1 MPAKLLK
8 PIGRVLLRILFRVRV
23 VGGLGPVRLG
33 GHGTERLLIIA
44 NHESFLDG
52 VILALFLPADPVFV
66 VHTYVAE
73 NRWFRLGLRLV
84 DYLTLD
90 PTSPLAMR
98 HVVRLLESGRP
109 VLIFPEGRITTTGSL
124 MKVYDGPAFAAV
136 KTHAAI
142 VPVRLDGA
150 GRSYFGRI
158 AGRHPRRLLPRITV
172 TILPATRLSPST
184 AASPRL
190 RRRAAGEGMRGIM
203 QAMIFASE
211 PKQTL
216 YTGLLD
222 ALRVQGRQRLLAED
236 VRGIEYSY
244 GRLLMETL
252 LLGRVAARL
261 GEPGEGIG
269 LLLPNL
275 VATVT
280 LVIGLGVFRRV
291 PAMLNYTAGREGLK
305 HACRVA
311 HIRTVITSRAFVATA
326 RLQATVAALDPVRV
340 CYLEDLVALSRPL
353 DKLWLL
359 GYALWLPRTLGRDV
373 APEDPAVV
381 LFTSGS
387 EARPKGVV
395 LSHRALLSNIAQ
407 VRAVIDFGAE
417 DKIFNALPV
426 FHSFGLTIGALLP
439 LVTGTRIFIYPSPL
453 HYRVIPELVYDRG
466 CTVLLGTPTFLQNY
480 ARFAHPYDFHRLR
493 YVIAGAERLGEA
505 VRAAWF
511 ERFGI
516 RVLEGY
522 GATETAPVLAI
533 NTPMAYRGGTVGQL
547 LPGIEARIEP
557 IPGIDRG
564 GELHVRGPNLMSGYY
579 RDAAPGVLDPPCSDL
594 GSGWYNTGDIV
605 EMDEDGFV
613 NITGRLKRFAKVAG
627 EMVSLEV
634 VERIAAL
641 TSPGATHAASIKS
654 DTRRGELIV
663 LFSTDAHLSRER
675 LQQGAR
681 ELGQPE
687 IAIPRQI
694 VHLAA
699 LPLLG
704 SGKLDYV
711 ALGRMAEGDAG

>member
-1 MPAKLLK
+1 
-8 PIGRVLLRILFRVRV
+8 
-23 VGGLGPVRLG
+23 
-33 GHGTERLLIIA
+33 
-44 NHESFLDG
+44 
-52 VILALFLPADPVFV
+52 FLPADPVFV

-98 HVVRLLESGRP
+98 QVVRLLESGRP

-184 AASPRL
+184 AASPRH
-190 RRRAAGEGMRGIM
+190 RRRAAGEGMRRIM

-211 PKQTL
+211 TKQTL

-222 ALRVQGRQRLLAED
+222 ALRVQGRRRLLAED

-261 GEPGEGIG
+261 CEPGECIG

-280 LVIGLGVFRRV
+280 LVIGLGAFRRV
-291 PAMLNYTAGREGLK
+291 PAMLNYTAGPEGLK
-305 HACRVA
+305 HACRIA
-311 HIRTVITSRAFVATA
+311 RIRTVITSRAFVETA
-326 RLQATVAALDPVRV
+326 RLKPTVAALDTVRIW
-340 CYLEDLVALSRPL
+340 YLEELMALARPL

-387 EARPKGVV
+387 EATPKGVV

-417 DKIFNALPV
+417 DKIFNA
-426 FHSFGLTIGALLP
+426 
-439 LVTGTRIFIYPSPL
+439 
-453 HYRVIPELVYDRG
+453 
-466 CTVLLGTPTFLQNY
+466 
-480 ARFAHPYDFHRLR
+480 
-493 YVIAGAERLGEA
+493 
-505 VRAAWF
+505 
-511 ERFGI
+511 
-516 RVLEGY
+516 
-522 GATETAPVLAI
+522 
-533 NTPMAYRGGTVGQL
+533 
-547 LPGIEARIEP
+547 
-557 IPGIDRG
+557 
-564 GELHVRGPNLMSGYY
+564 
-579 RDAAPGVLDPPCSDL
+579 
-594 GSGWYNTGDIV
+594 
-605 EMDEDGFV
+605 
-613 NITGRLKRFAKVAG
+613 
-627 EMVSLEV
+627 
-634 VERIAAL
+634 
-641 TSPGATHAASIKS
+641 
-654 DTRRGELIV
+654 
-663 LFSTDAHLSRER
+663 
-675 LQQGAR
+675 
-681 ELGQPE
+681 
-687 IAIPRQI
+687 
-694 VHLAA
+694 
-699 LPLLG
+699 
-704 SGKLDYV
+704 
-711 ALGRMAEGDAG
+711 

>member
-8 PIGRVLLRILFRVRV
+8 PIGRVLLRVLFRVRV
-23 VGGLGPVRLG
+23 VGRLAPIQLDG
-33 GHGTERLLIIA
+33 RVAERLLIIA

-98 HVVRLLESGRP
+98 QVVRLLESGRP
-109 VLIFPEGRITTTGSL
+109 VLVFPEGRITTTGSL

-136 KTHAAI
+136 KTGAAI
-142 VPVRLDGA
+142 VPVRLDGT
-150 GRSYFGRI
+150 GRSYFGRV

-184 AASPRL
+184 AASPRH
-190 RRRAAGEGMRGIM
+190 RRRAAGEGMRRIM

-211 PKQTL
+211 TKQTL

-222 ALRVQGRQRLLAED
+222 ALRVQGRRRLVAED

-261 GEPGEGIG
+261 CEPGEGIG

-291 PAMLNYTAGREGLK
+291 PAMLNYTAGPEGLK

-311 HIRTVITSRAFVATA
+311 RIRTVITSRAFVETA
-326 RLQATVAALDPVRV
+326 RLKATVAALDPMRV
-340 CYLEDLVALSRPL
+340 CYLEDLIALARPL

-387 EARPKGVV
+387 EAKPKGVV

-493 YVIAGAERLGEA
+493 YVIAGAERLAEP
-505 VRAAWF
+505 VRVAWF

-557 IPGIDRG
+557 IPGIEHG

-579 RDAAPGVLDPPCSDL
+579 RDAAPGVLDPPCSGL
-594 GSGWYNTGDIV
+594 GSGWYDTGDIV
-605 EMDEDGFV
+605 ELDEEGFV
-613 NITGRLKRFAKVAG
+613 KITGRLKRFAKIAG

-634 VERIAAL
+634 VEHIAAL
-641 TSPGATHAASIKS
+641 ASPGAQHAASVKT
-654 DTRRGELIV
+654 DARRGELIV
-663 LFSTDAHLSRER
+663 LFSTDADLTRER
-675 LQQGAR
+675 LQDGAR
-681 ELGQPE
+681 EIGEPE

-694 VHLAA
+694 VHVAA

-704 SGKLDYV
+704 SGKLDHV
-711 ALGRMAEGDAG
+711 ALRRMAEEGAG

>member
-1 MPAKLLK
+1 MK
-8 PIGRVLLRILFRVRV
+8 PIKPLVRFLLRLVFRVRV
-23 VGGLGPVRLG
+23 VGRFEPVQRDG
-33 GHGTERLLIIA
+33 QAEPLLIIA

-52 VILALFLPADPVFV
+52 VVLALCLPADPVFV
-66 VHTYVAE
+66 VHTHVAE

-84 DYLTLD
+84 DYLTVD

-109 VLIFPEGRITTTGSL
+109 VLVFPEGRITTTGSL

-136 KTHAAI
+136 RTAAGI
-142 VPVRLDGA
+142 VPVRLDGT
-150 GRSYFGRI
+150 GRSYFGRV

-172 TILPATRLSPST
+172 TILPMTRLNPST
-184 AASPRL
+184 AGSSRQ
-190 RRRAAGEGMRGIM
+190 RRRAAGEGMRRIM
-203 QAMIFASE
+203 QGMIFASE
-211 PKQTL
+211 NKQTL

-222 ALRVQGRQRLLAED
+222 AVRIAGRRRLIAED
-236 VRGIEYSY
+236 VRGLEYSY

-252 LLGRVAARL
+252 LLGRLAARL
-261 GEPGEGIG
+261 AAPGECVG

-280 LVIGLGVFRRV
+280 LVIGLGLFRRI
-291 PAMLNYTAGREGLK
+291 PAMLNYTAGPEGLK
-305 HACRVA
+305 HACRIA
-311 HIRTVITSRAFVATA
+311 GIRTLVTSRAFVDAA
-326 RLQATVAALDPVRV
+326 RLAATVAALDTVRV
-340 CYLEDLVALSRPL
+340 CYVEDVVALAQPI
-353 DKLWLL
+353 DKLWLF
-359 GYALWLPRTLGRDV
+359 GYAFWLPRTLGREL

-395 LSHRALLSNIAQ
+395 LSHRALLSNLAQ

-417 DKIFNALPV
+417 DKIFNALPI

-439 LVTGTRIFIYPSPL
+439 LVTGTRTFIYPSPL

-466 CTVLLGTPTFLQNY
+466 CTVLLGTPTFLHNY
-480 ARFAHPYDFHRLR
+480 ARFAHPYDFYRLR
-493 YVIAGAERLGEA
+493 YVIAGAERLSEA
-505 VRAAWF
+505 VRSAWF
-511 ERFGI
+511 ERFGL

-533 NTPMAYRGGTVGQL
+533 NTPMAYRSGTVGQL
-547 LPGIEARIEP
+547 LPGIEARMEP
-557 IPGIDRG
+557 VPGIERG

-579 RDAAPGVLDPPCSDL
+579 RDAAPAVLDPPHSDL

-605 EMDEDGFV
+605 EIDAEGFV
-613 NITGRLKRFAKVAG
+613 KITGRLKRFAKVAG

-634 VERIAAL
+634 VERVASSASPAAQ
-641 TSPGATHAASIKS
+641 HAAAVKS
-654 DTRRGELIV
+654 DARRGETIV
-663 LFSTDAHLSRER
+663 LFSTDARLTRER
-675 LQQGAR
+675 LLEGAR

-687 IAIPRQI
+687 IAIPRRI

-711 ALGRMAEGDAG
+711 ALRRMAAEEGG

>member
-1 MPAKLLK
+1 MPVKLIK
-8 PIGRVLLRILFRVRV
+8 PIARVLLRILFRVRV
-23 VGGLGPVRLG
+23 VGGLGPVHLS
-33 GHGTERLLIIA
+33 GHGAERVLIIA

-84 DYLTLD
+84 DFLTLD

-98 HVVRLLESGRP
+98 QVVRLLESGRP

-124 MKVYDGPAFAAV
+124 MKVYDGPAFAVV
-136 KTHAAI
+136 KTGAAI
-142 VPVRLDGA
+142 VPVRLDGT
-150 GRSYFGRI
+150 GRSYFGRV

-184 AASPRL
+184 AASPKL

-211 PKQTL
+211 TKQTL

-222 ALRVQGRQRLLAED
+222 ALRVQGRRRLLAED

-261 GEPGEGIG
+261 CEPGECVG

-291 PAMLNYTAGREGLK
+291 PAMLNYTAGPEGLK

-311 HIRTVITSRAFVATA
+311 RIRTVITSRAFVEKAK
-326 RLQATVAALDPVRV
+326 LQATVAALDPVRV
-340 CYLEDLVALSRPL
+340 CYLEDLIALSRPV

-387 EARPKGVV
+387 EAKPKGVV

-453 HYRVIPELVYDRG
+453 HYRVIPKLVYSWLHRAPRHPDLPAELRPLRPSLRFPPPALRDRRG
-466 CTVLLGTPTFLQNY
+466 RA
-480 ARFAHPYDFHRLR
+480 ARRAGAGRLVRALRDPGAGRLR
-493 YVIAGAERLGEA
+493 RDGDRAGARHQHAHGLPWRDGGPA
-505 VRAAWF
+505 PAGHRGAHRTDPGHRARRRAARARP
-511 ERFGI
+511 ELDVR
-516 RVLEGY
+516 
-522 GATETAPVLAI
+522 
-533 NTPMAYRGGTVGQL
+533 L
-547 LPGIEARIEP
+547 LP
-557 IPGIDRG
+557 
-564 GELHVRGPNLMSGYY
+564 
-579 RDAAPGVLDPPCSDL
+579 
-594 GSGWYNTGDIV
+594 
-605 EMDEDGFV
+605 
-613 NITGRLKRFAKVAG
+613 
-627 EMVSLEV
+627 
-634 VERIAAL
+634 
-641 TSPGATHAASIKS
+641 
-654 DTRRGELIV
+654 
-663 LFSTDAHLSRER
+663 
-675 LQQGAR
+675 
-681 ELGQPE
+681 
-687 IAIPRQI
+687 
-694 VHLAA
+694 
-699 LPLLG
+699 
-704 SGKLDYV
+704 
-711 ALGRMAEGDAG
+711 

>member
-1 MPAKLLK
+1 MPVKLLK
-8 PIGRVLLRILFRVRV
+8 PIARVLLRILFRVRV
-23 VGGLGPVRLG
+23 VGRLGPVHLG
-33 GHGTERLLIIA
+33 GHGSERVLIIA

-66 VHTYVAE
+66 VHTHVAE

-84 DYLTLD
+84 DFLTVD

-109 VLIFPEGRITTTGSL
+109 VLIFPEGRITTTGGL

-136 KTHAAI
+136 KTGAAI

-150 GRSYFGRI
+150 GRSYFGRV
-158 AGRHPRRLLPRITV
+158 AGRHPHRLLPRITV
-172 TILPATRLSPST
+172 SILPATGLSPST

-190 RRRAAGEGMRGIM
+190 RRRAAGDGMRRIM
-203 QAMIFASE
+203 QTMIFASE

-222 ALRVQGRQRLLAED
+222 ALRVQGRRRLVAED
-236 VRGIEYSY
+236 VRGIEYGY

-261 GEPGEGIG
+261 GEPRECIG

-275 VATVT
+275 VATIT
-280 LVIGLGVFRRV
+280 LVVGLGVFRRV
-291 PAMLNYTAGREGLK
+291 PAMLNYTAGPEGLK

-311 HIRTVITSRAFVATA
+311 HIRTVITSRTFVETA

-340 CYLEDLVALSRPL
+340 CYLEDLITLSRPL

-387 EARPKGVV
+387 EAKPKGVV

-466 CTVLLGTPTFLQNY
+466 CTALLGTPTFLQNY

-493 YVIAGAERLGEA
+493 YVIAGAERLGES
-505 VRAAWF
+505 VRVAWF

-547 LPGIEARIEP
+547 LPGIEARIES
-557 IPGIDRG
+557 IPGIERG

-613 NITGRLKRFAKVAG
+613 KITGRLKRFAKVAG

-641 TSPGATHAASIKS
+641 ASPGGTHAASVKS
-654 DTRRGELIV
+654 DARRGELIV
-663 LFSTDAHLSRER
+663 LFSTDAHLTRER
-675 LQQGAR
+675 LQDGAR

-699 LPLLG
+699 LPILG
-704 SGKLDYV
+704 SGKLDHV
-711 ALGRMAEGDAG
+711 ALRRMVEDGK